1 MISDESK
8 IKKDSCLKHKKI
20 VFLTSL
26 IPDCLSDE
34 VKLKMKKGMPDA
46 ANALQ
51 WHFIEGF
58 YNNFHSN
65 INLINVLP
73 ISSYPN
79 YYDDLLI
86 NKKSFCTEYSP
97 NNINVGFINF
107 KGLRRYSIERNV
119 YNELCSAFSK
129 NDEGILFVYTL
140 SSSFMKAVKK
150 FKKVRPKIHVC
161 SIVADLPSMNDLS
174 EKTGIINKIANKTLA
189 KTSFD
194 NLSSVNSFVLLTK
207 QMADYLKITQP
218 FCVVEGISTVL
229 NHKYNDE
236 IKDDGNVIKNILYTG
251 TLHRKFGIL
260 NLVEAFMT
268 TTDRNYRLQICGTG
282 DSEEEIQNSAN
293 QDERIC
299 YFGKVDRKKVLEL
312 QSSATVLV
320 NPRQNNEEFT
330 KYSFPSKNLEY
341 LSSGTPV
348 IAYMLDGMPLEYGK
362 YIISPEN
369 NSIEALRNAI
379 DSVCSLSQSEL
390 KKIGDKG
397 KKFVIKEK
405 NSIKQTEKI
414 VNMINAI
421 MEGHNERI

>member
-34 VKLKMKKGMPDA
+34 VKLKMKKGMPEA
-46 ANALQ
+46 ANVLQ
-51 WHFIEGF
+51 WHFIEGLC
-58 YNNFHSN
+58 NNFHSN

-97 NNINVGFINF
+97 DNVNVGFINL

-119 YNELCSAFSK
+119 YNELCSEFFE
-129 NDEGILFVYTL
+129 NDEGIVFVYTL

-161 SIVADLPSMNDLS
+161 SIVADLPNMNDLS
-174 EKTGIINKIANKTLA
+174 EKTGIINRIANKILA
-189 KTSFD
+189 KTSCD

-207 QMADYLKITQP
+207 QMAEYLHITQP
-218 FCVVEGISTVL
+218 FCVVEGISTLL
-229 NHKYNDE
+229 NDECKVE
-236 IKDDGNVIKNILYTG
+236 IKDDGNIIKNILYTG

-260 NLVEAFMT
+260 NLVKAFMET
-268 TTDRNYRLQICGTG
+268 TNKNYRLQICGTG
-282 DSEEEIQNSAN
+282 DSEEEIKNSVD
-293 QDERIC
+293 QDDRIC
-299 YFGKVDRKKVLEL
+299 FFGKVDRKKVLEL
-312 QSSATVLV
+312 QSAATVLV
-320 NPRQNNEEFT
+320 NPRQNDEEFT

-369 NSIEALRNAI
+369 NSIEALKNAI
-379 DSVCSLSQSEL
+379 DNVCNLSEFEL

-397 KKFVIKEK
+397 KNYVIEEK
-405 NSIKQTEKI
+405 NSNKQTEKI
-414 VNMINAI
+414 VNMINNI
-421 MEGHNERI
+421 MEGHNEKI